1 MNSAIVK
8 STFDCDKIK
17 EWLAS
22 VNKTSE
28 PKLLYRSSRDGWDA
42 CDFHRWYDSKGA
54 TITVVKCT
62 EGNVFGGYTSSKSW
76 ASPVLGTV
84 VTDDDTFLF
93 SLKSKGDL
101 GAIKLCCTHQ
111 YKRVYTHKSRG
122 PMFGPVCDL
131 VLGSRPNVLSGLSD
145 SNKCYTNVGSASN
158 FQMG

>member
-42 CDFHRWYDSKGA
+42 CDFHRWCDSKGA

-62 EGNVFGGYTSSKSW
+62 EGNVFGGYTSSKSC
-76 ASPVLGTV
+76 LL
-84 VTDDDTFLF
+84 LF
-93 SLKSKGDL
+93 
-101 GAIKLCCTHQ
+101 
-111 YKRVYTHKSRG
+111 
-122 PMFGPVCDL
+122 L
-131 VLGSRPNVLSGLSD
+131 VLQSLMTTHFYSV
-145 SNKCYTNVGSASN
+145 
-158 FQMG
+158 